1 MTDSTTNIPDYPLGG
16 HAFVWA
22 RPKDKN
28 WDKFDGTNGLG
39 DGPRE
44 FRPCMVVGDDTGQRI
59 RVLGS
64 QYGYGLDEFEIAGEC
79 KPPAELEQTRDE
91 GPVSAF
97 LP

>member
-1 MTDSTTNIPDYPLGG
+1 MTDTAVIPEYEWGG

-22 RPKDKN
+22 RPKGEN
-28 WDKFDGTNGLG
+28 WKEYDHTNGLG

-44 FRPCMVVGDDTGQRI
+44 FRPCMVSGKDAGQSI

-64 QYGYGLDEFEIAGEC
+64 QYSYPLSEFEIAGEC
-79 KPPAELEQTRDE
+79 KPPVDLEQAREE
-91 GPVSAF
+91 GPISAL